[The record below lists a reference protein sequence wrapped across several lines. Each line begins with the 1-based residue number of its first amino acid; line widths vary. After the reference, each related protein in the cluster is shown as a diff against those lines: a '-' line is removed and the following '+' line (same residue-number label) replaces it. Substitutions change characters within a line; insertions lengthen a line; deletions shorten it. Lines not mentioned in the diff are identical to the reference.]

1 MRLAAQ
7 AKLGFYP
14 ASPEAVA
21 EAMKYLRG
29 PAFETGYALDPCA
42 GKGEAL
48 AQLCRGLGLKPY
60 AIEPDEKRSEDCH
73 RILTTDDLEGKVLA
87 PASFF
92 GCAASHLSFS
102 LAWVNPPFDDEV
114 GGGMRTEHT
123 FLQRATQWLRPG
135 GVLCFVC
142 PDHVAERWEVND
154 FLSQWYTRLATLPF
168 PSEHRRFNEVIVFG
182 IRRSKS
188 IERHNEKAA
197 EESERLPLPPDPAFP
212 YDIPPGQPPKRFE
225 KIELTES
232 EIAAEF
238 AASPLKKWMESPA
251 DPPLPQPPLPLATGH
266 LALLLAAGH
275 LDGVVRPQGEPPH
288 VVRGTAHKV
297 TYTASVEETENKD
310 GSVTTKTIQSEKIV
324 LTVRT
329 AESDGTITT
338 LSQE

>member
-14 ASPEAVA
+14 APPEAVA

-29 PAFETGYALDPCA
+29 PAFGEACVLDPCA

-48 AQLCRGLGLKPY
+48 AQLCRGLGLRPY
-60 AIEPDEKRSEDCH
+60 AIELDEKRAEDCH
-73 RILTTDDLEGKVLA
+73 RLLASDDLQGKVLA

-92 GCAASHLSFS
+92 GSTATIQSFS
-102 LAWVNPPFDDEV
+102 LVWANPPFDDEV

-135 GVLCFVC
+135 GILCFVC
-142 PDHVAERWEVND
+142 PDHVAERWEVSD
-154 FLSQWYTRLATLPF
+154 FLTQWYTRLATLPF

-188 IERHNEKAA
+188 IERHDAKAL
-197 EESERLPLPPDPAFP
+197 EECERLPLPPDPTFP

-225 KIELTES
+225 KIELTEG

-238 AASPLKKWMESPA
+238 AASPLKKWMEPPA

-266 LALLLAAGH
+266 LALLLAVGGR
-275 LDGVVRPQGEPPH
+275 DG
-288 VVRGTAHKV
+288 
-297 TYTASVEETENKD
+297 
-310 GSVTTKTIQSEKIV
+310 
-324 LTVRT
+324 
-329 AESDGTITT
+329 
-338 LSQE
+338 

>member
-14 ASPEAVA
+14 APPEAVA

-29 PAFETGYALDPCA
+29 PAFGEACALDPCA

-48 AQLCRGLGLKPY
+48 AQLCRGLGMKPY
-60 AIEPDEKRSEDCH
+60 GIELDEKRAEDCH
-73 RILTTDDLEGKVLA
+73 RDLVNEKLQGKALA

-92 GCAASHLSFS
+92 GCAATHLTFS
-102 LAWVNPPFDDEV
+102 LAWVNPPFDDEI
-114 GGGMRTEHT
+114 GGGQRTEAT

-135 GVLCFVC
+135 GILCFVC
-142 PDHVAERWEVND
+142 PDHVAERWEVTD

-168 PSEHRRFNEVIVFG
+168 PTEYRKYAEVIVFG
-182 IRRSKS
+182 IKRSKS
-188 IERHNEKAA
+188 VERHNEKAV

-212 YDIPPGQPPKRFE
+212 YDIPPGTPPKRFE
-225 KIELTES
+225 KIELTER

-238 AASPLKKWMESPA
+238 AASPLKKWMEPPA

>member
-7 AKLGFYP
+7 ARLGFYP
-14 ASPEAVA
+14 APPEAVA
-21 EAMKYLRG
+21 EAMKYIRG
-29 PAFETGYALDPCA
+29 PAFELACGLDPCA
-42 GKGEAL
+42 GEGEAL
-48 AQLCRGLGLKPY
+48 AQLCRGLGLRPY
-60 AIEPDEKRSEDCH
+60 AIELDEKRAEDCH
-73 RILTTDDLEGKVLA
+73 RNLTGEDLQGKVLA

-92 GCAASHLSFS
+92 GCASSLLSFS
-102 LAWVNPPFDDEV
+102 LAWVNPPFDDEI

-135 GVLCFVC
+135 GVLCFVI
-142 PDHVAERWEVND
+142 PDHVTQRWDVTD
-154 FLSQWYTRLATLPF
+154 FLTQWYTRLATLPF
-168 PSEHRRFNEVIVFG
+168 PAEYRNYDEVIVFG
-182 IRRSKS
+182 IKRSKS
-188 IERHNEKAA
+188 IERHSEKAV
-197 EESERLPLPPDPAFP
+197 EEGERLSLAPDLTLP

-225 KIELTES
+225 KIELTEP

-238 AASPLKKWMESPA
+238 AASPLRRWMAPPPE
-251 DPPLPQPPLPLATGH
+251 PPLPQPPLPLATGH

-275 LDGVVRPQGEPPH
+275 LDGVVRPAGEPPH

-297 TYTASVEETENKD
+297 TYTASVEETENQD
-310 GSVTTKTIQSEKIV
+310 GSVTTRTITSEKIL

>member
-14 ASPEAVA
+14 APPEAVA

-29 PAFETGYALDPCA
+29 PSFETGYALDPCA

-48 AQLCRGLGLKPY
+48 AQLCRGLSLKPC
-60 AIEPDEKRSEDCH
+60 AIELDEKRAEDCH
-73 RILTTDDLEGKVLA
+73 RLLAIDDPQGKVLA

-92 GCAASHLSFS
+92 GCAATHLTFSF
-102 LAWVNPPFDDEV
+102 AWLNPPFDDEV

-135 GVLCFVC
+135 GILCFVC
-142 PDHVAERWEVND
+142 PDHVAERWEVTD

-168 PSEHRRFNEVIVFG
+168 PAEHRKYGEVIVFG
-182 IRRSKS
+182 IRRSES
-188 IERHNEKAA
+188 IERHNEKAV
-197 EESERLPLPPDPAFP
+197 EESERLRQPPDATMP
-212 YDIPPGQPPKRFE
+212 YDIPPSQPPKRLE

-238 AASPLKKWMESPA
+238 AASPLKKWMEPPA
-251 DPPLPQPPLPLATGH
+251 DPPLPLATGH

-275 LDGVVRPQGEPPH
+275 LDGVVRPQGESPH

-297 TYTASVEETENKD
+297 TYTASVEEIDNKD
-310 GSVTTKTIQSEKIV
+310 GSITTKTIQSEKIV

>member
-1 MRLAAQ
+1 MRLAAR

-14 ASPEAVA
+14 APPDAVA
-21 EAMKYLRG
+21 EAKKYLRG
-29 PAFETGYALDPCA
+29 PSFETGCALDPCA

-48 AQLCRGLGLKPY
+48 AQLCRGMGLRPH
-60 AIEPDEKRSEDCH
+60 AIELDEKRAEECH
-73 RILTTDDLEGKVLA
+73 RTLVSDDLQGKVLA

-92 GCAASHLSFS
+92 GCASNHLSFS

-114 GGGMRTEHT
+114 GGGQRTEAT

-135 GVLCFVC
+135 GILCFVC
-142 PDHVAERWEVND
+142 PDHVVERWEVSD

-168 PSEHRRFNEVIVFG
+168 PAEHRRFNEVIVFG
-182 IRRSKS
+182 VKRSKS
-188 IERHNEKAA
+188 VERHNEKAV
-197 EESERLPLPPDPAFP
+197 EECERLPLPPDPALP
-212 YDIPPGQPPKRFE
+212 YDIPPGTPPKRFE

-232 EIAAEF
+232 EVAAEF
-238 AASPLKKWMESPA
+238 KTSPLRRRMEPPPA
-251 DPPLPQPPLPLATGH
+251 PPLPRPPLPLATGH

-275 LDGVVRPQGEPPH
+275 LDGVVRPAGEPPH

-297 TYTASVEETENKD
+297 TYTASVEEIENKD
-310 GSVTTKTIQSEKIV
+310 GSVTTRTTTSEKIL